1 MLPSGWMHH
10 WADAGV
16 EVWAGQL
23 KVGVRPIQSLSKGEK
38 GEVDADADT
47 VCPRRTQ
54 LDRQASTGHCQPSKS
69 WNGTWNDQT
78 LKLTH
83 PQLHSFAVSE

>member
-16 EVWAGQL
+16 EVWAEQL
-23 KVGVRPIQSLSKGEK
+23 KVGVRPIQSLSKGKK

-47 VCPRRTQ
+47 RRTQ